1 MVGQFNR
8 VTETECH
15 PLGLLSSQLP
25 LEPASQFSAS
35 FTSKCVQ
42 LHTLGLATETRLCA
56 ILAWRGCKGGTL
68 DVLDDLEFVKPV
80 SRETKIQGG

>member
-1 MVGQFNR
+1 MVGKFNR

-35 FTSKCVQ
+35 FPSKYVQ

-68 DVLDDLEFVKPV
+68 DVLDDLEIAKTL

>member
-1 MVGQFNR
+1 MAGKFNT

-15 PLGLLSSQLP
+15 LLGLLSSQLP

-68 DVLDDLEFVKPV
+68 DVLDDLEIANLLVEKP
-80 SRETKIQGG
+80 K